1 MIERHG
7 KSHGLDH
14 HFWGG
19 GSLQMF
25 PWIFPSLGE
34 SDWDMD
40 MDQVWK
46 TEKRNGN
53 MGKDS
58 WNETEKYD

>member
-1 MIERHG
+1 
-7 KSHGLDH
+7 
-14 HFWGG
+14 
-19 GSLQMF
+19 MF

-46 TEKRNGN
+46 TQKRNGN